1 MLKSDETFLNMNM
14 FIDVLLSCLVHVSLI
29 KCIFVFPGTL
39 GMSAGIPTQ
48 ALM

>member
-29 KCIFVFPGTL
+29 NVFVFPGTL